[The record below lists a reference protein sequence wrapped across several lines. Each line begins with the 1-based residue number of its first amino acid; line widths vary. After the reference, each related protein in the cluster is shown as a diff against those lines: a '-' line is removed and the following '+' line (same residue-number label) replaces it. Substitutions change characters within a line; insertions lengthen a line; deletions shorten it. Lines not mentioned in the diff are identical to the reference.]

1 MNRVSGSTDSAEQ
14 PTVLAGGDDCRSLL
28 ADAETPSLKID
39 HGADTVPTERL
50 DDADCLAVDTT
61 TDWESLVCDAR
72 TACVPVVLLAT
83 DQTAVRDAL
92 DAEVWDC
99 VDASSPEVERL
110 LVRRVRQAVEVS
122 RNRHERQR
130 RNEWLDTVLNHSTD
144 SMSVLDEDGVALYNT
159 PAVEDQL
166 GYTPAELHR
175 TNVFEHIHPD
185 DRAMVREKFEEI
197 VEQPDG
203 TYATATYR
211 RKHTDGSWRWIE
223 AVGNV
228 QFDNPAVGGLIVNR
242 RDVTEREQQRRRLR
256 EQEAYVSSLLD
267 AQPDVFYVLDASG
280 QFAEWNARLT
290 DVLGYDDETL
300 SEMHATEI
308 VVPEDRPAVLDE
320 MAAVYRDGESRQLE
334 TALSTASSE
343 EIPYQLN
350 GAPRTDEDGEVVG
363 LVGTGRDVSD
373 RVRREERLSVLNRVL
388 RHNLRNRANVVMGHA
403 NILAREL
410 SDDDLCSH
418 ATEIERVASDVD
430 RLGVLT
436 RKVDDAL
443 DGNDEPILMDLATAT
458 RDALREVDTESVRL
472 RTDVSSV
479 TVWAIDAF
487 PAALAELLDNAIRH
501 DSSPEPEVA
510 VTVSTTRNTATVT
523 VADSGPPIPSQEIDA
538 LGGAESPLEHGQGLG
553 LWFVNWVVELS
564 GGELAFERENSDGNR
579 VSVTFDRVEGDTG
592 Q

>member
-1 MNRVSGSTDSAEQ
+1 MYRTRGNMGADDQA
-14 PTVLAGGDDCRSLL
+14 TVLAGGDRCRTLL
-28 ADAETPSLKID
+28 RDAETPSLTVESRGD
-39 HGADTVPTERL
+39 ADVTEKL
-50 DDADCLAVDTT
+50 DDSDCLTADTT
-61 TDWESLVCDAR
+61 TDWETLLDHARSLSI
-72 TACVPVVLLAT
+72 PVVLLT
-83 DQTAVRDAL
+83 DEQTSVCDAL
-92 DAEVWDC
+92 DAGVWDC
-99 VDASSPEVERL
+99 VRTTDPEADQL

-144 SMSVLDEDGVALYNT
+144 SMSVLDENGIALYNT
-159 PAVEDQL
+159 PSVEDQL
-166 GYTPAELHR
+166 GYTPAELHG

-242 RDVTEREQQRRRLR
+242 RDVTEREQQRRQLR
-256 EQEAYVSSLLD
+256 KQEAYVSSLLD

-280 QFAEWNARLT
+280 QFVEWNARLT

-308 VVPEDRPAVLDE
+308 VAPADRPAALDE
-320 MAAVYRDGESRQLE
+320 MAAVYQDGESRQLE
-334 TALSTASSE
+334 TALLTASGE
-343 EIPYQLN
+343 KIPYQLN
-350 GAPRTDEDGEVVG
+350 GAPRTDEDGEIVG
-363 LVGTGRDVSD
+363 LVGTGRDVSG
-373 RVRREERLSVLNRVL
+373 RLRREERLSVLNRVL

-403 NILAREL
+403 NILSRKL

-443 DGNDEPILMDLATAT
+443 DGNDEPIPMDLATVT
-458 RDALREVDTESVRL
+458 RDALGEVDTETVRL

-501 DSSPEPEVA
+501 DSSSEPTVA
-510 VTVSTTRNTATVT
+510 VTVSTTRDTATVT
-523 VADSGPPIPSQEIDA
+523 VADSGPPIPPQEIDA
-538 LGGAESPLEHGQGLG
+538 LGGAESPLEHGHGLG

-564 GGELAFERENSDGNR
+564 GGELTFERDDSDGNR
-579 VSVTFDRVEGDTG
+579 VSVTFDRVESDTG
-592 Q
+592 R

>member
-1 MNRVSGSTDSAEQ
+1 MYRERGNMGADDQA
-14 PTVLAGGDDCRSLL
+14 TVLAGGDRCRTLL
-28 ADAETPSLKID
+28 RDAETPSLTVECRGD
-39 HGADTVPTERL
+39 ADVTEKL
-50 DDADCLAVDTT
+50 DDSDCLTADTT
-61 TDWESLVCDAR
+61 TDWETLLDHAR
-72 TACVPVVLLAT
+72 NLSIPVVLLT
-83 DQTAVRDAL
+83 DEQTAVCDAL
-92 DAEVWDC
+92 DAGVWDC
-99 VDASSPEVERL
+99 VRMTDPDADQL
-110 LVRRVRQAVEVS
+110 LVRRVRQAVEAS

-144 SMSVLDEDGVALYNT
+144 SMSVLDEDGIALYNT

-166 GYTPAELHR
+166 GYTPAELHG

-185 DRAMVREKFEEI
+185 DRAMVREKFEETI
-197 VEQPDG
+197 EQPDG

-211 RKHTDGSWRWIE
+211 RKSADGSWRWIE

-242 RDVTEREQQRRRLR
+242 RDVTEREQQRRQLR
-256 EQEAYVSSLLD
+256 KQEAYVSSLLD
-267 AQPDVFYVLDASG
+267 AQPDVFYVLDANG
-280 QFAEWNARLT
+280 QFVEWNARLT

-300 SEMHATEI
+300 SGMHATE
-308 VVPEDRPAVLDE
+308 VVAPDDRSAILEE
-320 MAAVYRDGESRQLE
+320 MTAVYQDGESRQRE
-334 TALSTASSE
+334 TALVTASGE
-343 EIPYQLN
+343 EVPYQLN
-350 GAPRTDEDGEVVG
+350 GAPRTDEDGEIVG

-388 RHNLRNRANVVMGHA
+388 RHNLRNRANVVLGHA
-403 NILAREL
+403 NILARKL
-410 SDDDLCSH
+410 SDDELRSH

-430 RLGVLT
+430 RLGVLR

-458 RDALREVDTESVRL
+458 RDALREVDTETVRL

-501 DSSPEPEVA
+501 DPSPEPTVA
-510 VTVSTTRNTATVT
+510 VTVSTTRDTATVT

-538 LGGAESPLEHGQGLG
+538 LGGAESPLEHGHGLG

-564 GGELAFERENSDGNR
+564 GGELAFERDDSDGNR
-579 VSVTFDRVEGDTG
+579 VSVTFDRVGGDTG
-592 Q
+592 R